1 MPIEMLE
8 YLNGGRPAV
17 GDVVFHVFHC
27 RYATVTHV
35 TRRGLCSVELH
46 VAGTKHKWR
55 ADSCNFIEARLP
67 DRSTSV

>member
-1 MPIEMLE
+1 MLE

-35 TRRGLCSVELH
+35 TRRGLCTVELH
-46 VAGTKHKWR
+46 LGAGRHKWR
-55 ADSCNFIEARLP
+55 ADSCNFIEAR
-67 DRSTSV
+67 RSSESSSV